1 MKKKKAV
8 ALLMAAVM
16 SVTAIPIESFA
27 MEADSQQVSEELVL
41 SGAEEI
47 PSEEVFSEETEDIF
61 TDEGNL
67 PLEKNVEEIP
77 SEETDQEQEETFVED
92 GHPKKSLRSGGFWQE
107 KQLVL

>member
-16 SVTAIPIESFA
+16 SVTAIPIEAFA

-67 PLEKNVEEIP
+67 PLKKMWKRYLRKKQIRN
-77 SEETDQEQEETFVED
+77 
-92 GHPKKSLRSGGFWQE
+92 KRKSLWRMDIQKSH
-107 KQLVL
+107 